1 MTQTA
6 AAFVH
11 YLQSALLA
19 AAVDE
24 SKAYY
29 GRRTAA
35 TGPQLPSH
43 DDTKHK
49 KCVKRDLQETTQLR
63 KHYSSKCPNNGQ

>member
-43 DDTKHK
+43 DDIKQK
-49 KCVKRDLQETTQLR
+49 KCVK
-63 KHYSSKCPNNGQ
+63 